1 MANPAQ
7 TTPTP
12 EMAWHHTPTKLT
24 GLTASQ
30 LRLAVKAGQLPPPVV
45 IGQRLRGWK
54 VSDLL
59 KLVTPATAQ

>member
-1 MANPAQ
+1 MANHAQNTPA
-7 TTPTP
+7 PA
-12 EMAWHHTPTKLT
+12 MAWHHTPTKIT

-54 VSDLL
+54 VTDLV
-59 KLVTPATAQ
+59 KLVTPAAV

>member
-7 TTPTP
+7 TTPAP
-12 EMAWHHTPTKLT
+12 AMAWHHAPTKIT

-59 KLVTPATAQ
+59 KLVNPTTAQ

>member
-12 EMAWHHTPTKLT
+12 EMAWHHTPTKIT
-24 GLTASQ
+24 GLTAAQ

-45 IGQRLRGWK
+45 IGQRLRGWR
-54 VSDLL
+54 VADLL
-59 KLVTPATAQ
+59 KLITPAAV